1 MPAAE
6 GVAAMTD
13 IAEGPANASGEFGL
27 PSDQGGKDL
36 GVFLPMANGG
46 WILSSTA
53 PRLDG
58 SYEYNRRVALLA
70 EEIGLDFVMSMAKWR
85 GYGGVTQHW
94 RNSLDSQILM
104 AALAAIT
111 SRVRIIPT
119 VHTLLQNPAVT
130 AKMIA
135 TLDQVSGG
143 RAGLNV
149 VTGSYRG
156 EFSQMGAWR
165 EGVGHDE
172 RYDLAEEWID
182 IIQRLWTE
190 ASVSVNGQYFT
201 MEDCHS
207 DPKPSARPFLVC
219 AGTSAKGMRFVA
231 DRMDAMF
238 AGGRDY
244 AELGRTCATVRAM
257 AAERGRR
264 VRTYTMMTLVIG
276 QTDAAARA
284 EAELYQAGFDEE
296 ACFGMMRAY
305 GFLDAEIGRENAFVQ
320 TARSGFMSTRIIG
333 SAATVAAEI
342 IELIESCNLDGMMLI
357 FPDYLRAMP
366 VFAAEIMPQIRAAFP
381 GRQGSMHG

>member
-1 MPAAE
+1 MSNVAGAE
-6 GVAAMTD
+6 AT
-13 IAEGPANASGEFGL
+13 ASRDFGL
-27 PSDQGGKDL
+27 PSDHGGKDL

-58 SYEYNRRVALLA
+58 SYDYNRRVTLLA
-70 EEIGLDFVMSMAKWR
+70 EEVGFDFVMSMAKWR

-94 RNSLDSQILM
+94 RSSLDSQILM

-119 VHTLLQNPAVT
+119 IHTLLQNPAVT

-149 VTGSYRG
+149 VTGSYKG
-156 EFSQMGAWR
+156 EFAQMNAWR
-165 EGVGHDE
+165 DDVGHDE

-182 IIQRLWTE
+182 VIQRLWRE
-190 ASVSVNGQYFT
+190 DSVTFSGRYFS
-201 MEDCHS
+201 MDDCHS
-207 DPKPSARPFLVC
+207 DPKPSQTPFLVC

-244 AELGRTCATVRAM
+244 AELAATCARVKAM
-257 AAERGRR
+257 AAEGGRR
-264 VRTYTMMTLVIG
+264 VRTYTMMTLVIADSD
-276 QTDAAARA
+276 T
-284 EAELYQAGFDEE
+284 EAQAQADHFRAGFDEE

-320 TARSGFMSTRIIG
+320 TARSGFMATRIVG
-333 SAATVAAEI
+333 SARTVATQM
-342 IELIESCNLDGMMLI
+342 IEVIERCSLDGMMLI
-357 FPDYLRAMP
+357 FPDYLQSMP
-366 VFAAEIMPQIRAAFP
+366 VFAAEVMPRVRASFP
-381 GRQGSMHG
+381 ERGLVQEVADAL

>member
-1 MPAAE
+1 
-6 GVAAMTD
+6 MTN
-13 IAEGPANASGEFGL
+13 AGPSEFGL
-27 PSDQGGKDL
+27 PSDLGGKDL

-70 EEIGLDFVMSMAKWR
+70 EEVGFDFIMSMAKWR

-94 RNSLDSQILM
+94 RFSLDSQILM

-111 SRVRIIPT
+111 TRVRIIPT

-149 VTGSYRG
+149 VTGSYKN
-156 EFSQMGAWR
+156 EFAQMNAWR
-165 EGVGHDE
+165 DDVGHDE
-172 RYDLAEEWID
+172 RYDLADEWMG
-182 IIQRLWTE
+182 IIQRLWREE
-190 ASVSVNGQYFT
+190 AVSHQGRYFT
-201 MEDCHS
+201 MDDCHS
-207 DPKPSARPFLVC
+207 DPKPSRPPFLVC

-244 AELGRTCATVRAM
+244 AELAATCAQVKAM
-257 AAERGRR
+257 AAESGRR
-264 VRTYTMMTLVIG
+264 VRTYTMMTLVIAE
-276 QTDAAARA
+276 TDAAAEA
-284 EAELYQAGFDEE
+284 EAEHYRAGFDEE

-320 TARSGFMSTRIIG
+320 SARSGFMATRIVG
-333 SAATVAAEI
+333 SARTVAARM
-342 IELIESCNLDGMMLI
+342 IEVIERCSLDGMMLI
-357 FPDYLRAMP
+357 FPDYLRSMP
-366 VFAAEIMPQIRAAFP
+366 VFANEIMPLVRAAFTT
-381 GRQGSMHG
+381 GKEMADAV

>member
-1 MPAAE
+1 M
-6 GVAAMTD
+6 GKDVAAMTD
-13 IAEGPANASGEFGL
+13 AGRSEFGL
-27 PSDQGGKDL
+27 PSDSGGKDL

-70 EEIGLDFVMSMAKWR
+70 EDTGFDFIMSMAKWR

-94 RNSLDSQILM
+94 RFSLDSQILM

-111 SRVRIIPT
+111 TRVRIIPT

-143 RAGLNV
+143 RSGLNV
-149 VTGSYRG
+149 VTGSYKD
-156 EFSQMGAWR
+156 EFAQMNAWR
-165 EGVGHDE
+165 DDVGHDE
-172 RYDLAEEWID
+172 RYDLADEWMG
-182 IIQRLWTE
+182 IIQRLWREE
-190 ASVSVNGQYFT
+190 AVSHRGRYFT
-201 MEDCHS
+201 MDDCHS
-207 DPKPSARPFLVC
+207 DPKPAHAPFLVC

-231 DRMDAMF
+231 DQMDAMF

-244 AELGRTCATVRAM
+244 AELGATCAQVKAM

-276 QTDAAARA
+276 QTDAEA
-284 EAELYQAGFDEE
+284 EAEAEHYRAGFDEE

-320 TARSGFMSTRIIG
+320 SARSGFMATRIVG
-333 SAATVAAEI
+333 SARTVAAKM
-342 IELIESCNLDGMMLI
+342 IEVIGSCSLDGMMLI
-357 FPDYLRAMP
+357 FPDYLRSMP
-366 VFAAEIMPQIRAAFP
+366 IFAAEIMPLVRSSFP
-381 GRQGSMHG
+381 ASKEMAHVG